1 MGLSLRIAGI
11 EDESIVDGPGIRF
24 EIFAQGCKHRCVG
37 CHNPETHSFDGG
49 ISIDIDEIMN
59 MLDENP
65 LLDGLTFS
73 GGEPFEQARA
83 FANLAKKAKERGL
96 NIITYTG
103 YTYEEIL
110 REMNSRDGWQE
121 LLDITDILIDG
132 PFDISQKSMLLKFRG
147 SKNQRIIDIKKSRE
161 AGDVVL
167 AAEL

>member
-24 EIFAQGCKHRCVG
+24 VIFAQGCKHRCVG